1 MSVRIERRIFNVDE
15 YHRMSEAGILS
26 EDDRVELM
34 EGEIIKMSP
43 IGSRHAACVKR
54 FNTLLHRKAGQAVIV
69 SIQDPIRLDDY
80 SEPEPDVALLR
91 PRTDF
96 YSQAHPTPNDVILI
110 IEVADTSLEYERTV
124 KLPLYARAGI
134 AEVWLAIVTRD
145 TVEAFSRPLNGAY
158 QEFREAK
165 RGDVLSP
172 AGFPDLLLS
181 VDEILG

>member
-80 SEPEPDVALLR
+80 SEPEPDVAVVSGS
-91 PRTDF
+91 PRD
-96 YSQAHPTPNDVILI
+96 YRDAHPSTALLVV
-110 IEVADTSLEYERTV
+110 EVADTSLLFDRTT
-124 KLPLYARAGI
+124 KASLYARAGI
-134 AEVWLAIVTRD
+134 ADYWLLNLVDQIVEVHRTPQRSAR
-145 TVEAFSRPLNGAY
+145 
-158 QEFREAK
+158 
-165 RGDVLSP
+165 
-172 AGFPDLLLS
+172 
-181 VDEILG
+181 